1 MLEAQSKSFDVDGH
15 SVRIPGVRI
24 IGTCGE
30 AQYNFQDSE
39 HTCLM
44 HDCKERKEFRSRE
57 QECLRLNGLGQN
69 NEVYSVLGVDWLQ
82 MNPHPPFYALDSELH
97 LDTIAEPIAK
107 LNGYVMQIC
116 AVSKSMK
123 SVVETELV
131 LRSIQG
137 SGNYEPVEQ
146 GGLHGCRQWMYQHL
160 RTYNG
165 RMVPNI
171 VRDYLFSKPM
181 EGLRDN
187 APRNLLP
194 DPQDQGQ
201 GLNGVLDNG
210 DLFVGM
216 WRNIK

>member
-1 MLEAQSKSFDVDGH
+1 M
-15 SVRIPGVRI
+15 
-24 IGTCGE
+24 
-30 AQYNFQDSE
+30 
-39 HTCLM
+39 
-44 HDCKERKEFRSRE
+44 
-57 QECLRLNGLGQN
+57 
-69 NEVYSVLGVDWLQ
+69 LGVDWLQ
-82 MNPHPPFYALDSELH
+82 MNPHDHPPFYALDSELH

-194 DPQDQGQ
+194 DPQDHTR
-201 GLNGVLDNG
+201 GLNSVLENA
-210 DLFVGM
+210 DLFSGM
-216 WRNIK
+216 WHNIKVKKESFHQDPAEVQNMPEDMSNETSAWNRNCTHNM